1 MIEINNLTC
10 SYEKEVL
17 SNINLLINNKKITY
31 IIGKNGSGK
40 STLCNILGGINKK
53 FKGSIKID
61 DLELNK
67 KTKIIEIRKRIG
79 IVFQNPDNQIIF
91 NTVYDDI
98 KFVLENM
105 KVKKDKIDSIIKK
118 TLKIVDMEHHINS
131 NPYKLSGGE
140 KQRIAIASV
149 LALNPQYIIFD
160 ESTSMLD
167 VNGKKEIYKL
177 LKRLKK
183 EKIGCIFITNI
194 MDELIYADEIIIL
207 DNKKAYKYTKRELF
221 DNLNLLKKHGLELS
235 FILKIICILKKK
247 GISVY
252 DNTSLLKELNKL

>member
-105 KVKKDKIDSIIKK
+105 KVKKEKIDSIIKK
-118 TLKIVDMEHHINS
+118 TLKIVNMEHHINS

-221 DNLNLLKKHGLELS
+221 DNLNQLKKHGLELS